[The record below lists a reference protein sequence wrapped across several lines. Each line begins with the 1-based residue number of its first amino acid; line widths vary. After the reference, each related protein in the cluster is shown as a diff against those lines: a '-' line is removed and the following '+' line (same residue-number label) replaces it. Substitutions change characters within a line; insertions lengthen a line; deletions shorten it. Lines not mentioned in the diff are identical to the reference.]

1 MTEVLLV
8 VVLFATVSIAIYQTF
23 SSGTKIWNYAHR
35 DFPEED
41 VMIALEKIAHDWR
54 NTFYFSALE
63 FKGTFVDCEFPVL
76 VTTAADPKS
85 MGSDPYVQ
93 QIGKVRYSFE
103 GNVGQILRQQANY
116 GQSLKGQWQ
125 KPVVLASSIKSF
137 SLTYFYR
144 KDKKLVEQKDGKG
157 VLPSMVQIDIEYAA
171 GKIIRRMTRMI
182 DVVASLSNL

>member
-1 MTEVLLV
+1 
-8 VVLFATVSIAIYQTF
+8 
-23 SSGTKIWNYAHR
+23 
-35 DFPEED
+35 
-41 VMIALEKIAHDWR
+41 MIALEKIAHDWR

-157 VLPSMVQIDIEYAA
+157 VLPSMVQVDIEYAA

>member
-1 MTEVLLV
+1 
-8 VVLFATVSIAIYQTF
+8 
-23 SSGTKIWNYAHR
+23 
-35 DFPEED
+35 
-41 VMIALEKIAHDWR
+41 MIALEKIAHDWR

-63 FKGTFVDCEFPVL
+63 FKGTFVDCEFPIL
-76 VTTAADPKS
+76 VTTAVDPKS

-103 GNVGQILRQQANY
+103 GSVGQILRQQANY

-137 SLTYFYR
+137 SLIYFYR

-157 VLPSMVQIDIEYAA
+157 VLPSMVQVDVEYAA
-171 GKIIRRMTRMI
+171 GKTIRRMTRMI